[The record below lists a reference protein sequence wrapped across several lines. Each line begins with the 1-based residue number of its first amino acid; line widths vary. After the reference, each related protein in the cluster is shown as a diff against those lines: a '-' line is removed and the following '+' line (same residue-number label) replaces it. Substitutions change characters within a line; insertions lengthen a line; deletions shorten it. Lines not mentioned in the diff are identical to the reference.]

1 MVLSCISLML
11 LVLTPFHAHFDQLY
25 VVFRKTAIQILFTLF
40 TQTVFVTALYELVT
54 LLSDTWF
61 EDTFQFSKL
70 PFHSVDCFPLV
81 HKSF

>member
-1 MVLSCISLML
+1 ML

-61 EDTFQFSKL
+61 ENIF
-70 PFHSVDCFPLV
+70 FHSVDFFFVFMVCFPMGSLLV
-81 HKSF
+81 